1 VSHSDETLS
10 FSSKEKD
17 KITFGEKQRFFPNE
31 TTHIKYEFLPQNVS
45 HSDETIN
52 KLTDSY
58 LLDEYKKCK
67 SVQNK
72 IKKFELL
79 LDENNINSTSK
90 KNITNGYILIF
101 FNFRFF
107 YMKCFIMIP

>member
-1 VSHSDETLS
+1 MKKLSNTKKSNDEND
-10 FSSKEKD
+10 SKLINLTYVNNRIEQ
-17 KITFGEKQRFFPNE
+17 EVCN
-31 TTHIKYEFLPQNVS
+31 
-45 HSDETIN
+45 ETIN

-79 LDENNINSTSK
+79 LDKNNINSTSK
-90 KNITNGYILIF
+90 KNITNGYILDL
-101 FNFRFF
+101 
-107 YMKCFIMIP
+107 IPAGTKGVIR

>member
-1 VSHSDETLS
+1 MSHSDETLS

-17 KITFGEKQRFFPNE
+17 KITFGKKQSFFPN
-31 TTHIKYEFLPQNVS
+31 
-45 HSDETIN
+45 ETIN

-90 KNITNGYILIF
+90 KIFMCITKIF
-101 FNFRFF
+101 IKVKR
-107 YMKCFIMIP
+107 